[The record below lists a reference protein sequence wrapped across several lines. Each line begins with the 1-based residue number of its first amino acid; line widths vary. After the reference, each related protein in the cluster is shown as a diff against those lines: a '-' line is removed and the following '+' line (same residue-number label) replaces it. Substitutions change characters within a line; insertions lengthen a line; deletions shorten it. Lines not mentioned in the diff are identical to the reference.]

1 MNETIDRTFGDWLR
15 EGPEDGPGDGLER
28 ALAAT
33 RRTGQRPGWTFVDR
47 WLPMQLTSH
56 PVFATRLL
64 IYVVAL
70 ALLAGALV
78 GAALL
83 AGSQHRLPAPLPQ
96 LGVNNDPIPLT
107 PKQSDSLDRN
117 VRGWGYR
124 LETVTSMDPPR
135 ISARQATMTAG
146 NAMLKGLKDNSVP
159 AQDVTVPDGLIR
171 RTYVDPSKGVRADVW
186 VVLYVWRA
194 GFDCTSE
201 SGGPG
206 PCQPWDAYFV
216 DDQTGELINGVGL
229 MEP

>member
-1 MNETIDRTFGDWLR
+1 MNETIDRRFGQWLR

-33 RRTGQRPGWTFVDR
+33 RGTAQRPGWTFPER
-47 WLPMQLTSH
+47 WLPMQVSSH
-56 PVFATRLL
+56 PVFASRLL

-83 AGSQHRLPAPLPQ
+83 AGSEHRLPAPLPQ
-96 LGVNNDPIPLT
+96 PVVIDDPIPFT
-107 PKQSDSLDRN
+107 ATHSESLDRF

-124 LETVTSMDPPR
+124 LEPVTSMDPPR

-146 NAMLKGLKDNSVP
+146 NAFLQGLRDNNIPS
-159 AQDVTVPDGLIR
+159 QDVTVPDGLIR
-171 RTYVDPSKGVRADVW
+171 RTYVYGKGLRAEVW
-186 VVLYVWRA
+186 VVLYVQRA
-194 GFDCTSE
+194 GFNCTSE

-206 PCQPWDAYFV
+206 SCRSWTAFFV
-216 DDQTGELINGVGL
+216 DDQTGEYISAFS
-229 MEP
+229 MDEQ